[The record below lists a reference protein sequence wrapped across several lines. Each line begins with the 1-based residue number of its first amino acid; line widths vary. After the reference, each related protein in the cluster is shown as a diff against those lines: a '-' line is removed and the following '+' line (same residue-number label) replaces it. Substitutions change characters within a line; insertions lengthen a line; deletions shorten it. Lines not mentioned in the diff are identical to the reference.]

1 MAAKPPR
8 VKYAC
13 DECGYESPRWLGRCP
28 SCGSWNSMR
37 EVQAAPVSP
46 RGGLAPG
53 RRSAA
58 GQPAP
63 EPVRLSQVD
72 PTDDARFP
80 TGVGE
85 FDRVLGGGLVPGS
98 VVLVGG
104 DPGVGKSTLLL
115 QAGDHFA
122 RAHGDVLY
130 VSAEESLRQVALR
143 ARRLGLDD
151 TPLRL
156 IAETDVD
163 AAVDAALH
171 VRPKLMIVD
180 SIQAVST
187 ADADSVPGSLVQV
200 RECAARLIRL
210 AKLEGIAVLMVGHV
224 TKQGSLAGPKV
235 LEHAVDAV
243 LYLEGERDTQFRVM
257 RAVKNRFGSTD
268 EIGIFE
274 MGDAGLRDV
283 ANPSALF
290 LQERAAGE
298 PGTVVVAGVEG
309 SRSLLVEVQ
318 ALVGPAP
325 FGGTPRRQVSGVDY
339 QRAAIVLAV
348 LERRCGM
355 PLHTHDVYINAVGG
369 VRLDEPAADL
379 AVALAVASAFRDRP
393 VDAGTVVF
401 GEVGLTG
408 EVRGVRQAER
418 RAREAAKLGFRR
430 CILPRSNV
438 PPGAAAADIQ
448 FFGVS
453 TVVDALRAVEAG
465 SA

>member
-1 MAAKPPR
+1 MATKAPR
-8 VKYAC
+8 VKFTC
-13 DECGYESPRWLGRCP
+13 EECGYESPRWLGRCP
-28 SCGSWNSMR
+28 SCQAWNSLR
-37 EVQAAPVSP
+37 EVRAAPSFP
-46 RGGLAPG
+46 RGGRQDERG
-53 RRSAA
+53 RARAYKLH
-58 GQPAP
+58 
-63 EPVRLSQVD
+63 EVD
-72 PTDDARFP
+72 PTDDARAP
-80 TGVGE
+80 TDIAE

-115 QAGDHFA
+115 QAGDKFA
-122 RAHGDVLY
+122 RAHGNVLY
-130 VSAEESLRQVALR
+130 VSAEESLKQVALR
-143 ARRLGLDD
+143 ARRLGLSS
-151 TPLRL
+151 TPLD
-156 IAETDVD
+156 IVAETDVD
-163 AAVDAALH
+163 AAIGAALDL
-171 VRPKLMIVD
+171 RPKLVIVD

-210 AKLEGIAVLMVGHV
+210 AKTEGIAVLLVGHV
-224 TKQGSLAGPKV
+224 TKQGALAGPKV

-243 LYLEGERDTQFRVM
+243 LYLEGERDTQFRIM

-274 MGDAGLRDV
+274 MGDAGLQDV
-283 ANPSALF
+283 ANPSGLF

-339 QRAAIVLAV
+339 QRAVIVLAV
-348 LERRCGM
+348 LERRCGI

-379 AVALAVASAFRDRP
+379 AVALAVASAFRDQP
-393 VDAGTVVF
+393 VDPGTVVF

-438 PPGAAAADIQ
+438 PAGSSAADIQ
-448 FFGVS
+448 FVGVS
-453 TVVDALRAVEAG
+453 AVADALRAVEKN

>member
-1 MAAKPPR
+1 MATRTPR
-8 VKYAC
+8 LKYTC
-13 DECGYESPRWLGRCP
+13 EECGYESLRWLGRCP
-28 SCGSWNSMR
+28 ACQAWNSLH
-37 EVQAAPVSP
+37 EVQTASLPS
-46 RGGLAPG
+46 RE
-53 RRSAA
+53 RRASRTNRSRAYKLH
-58 GQPAP
+58 
-63 EPVRLSQVD
+63 EID
-72 PTDDARFP
+72 PTDDARAE

-115 QAGDHFA
+115 QAADKFA
-122 RAHGDVLY
+122 QRHGDVLY
-130 VSAEESLRQVALR
+130 VSAEESLKQVALR
-143 ARRLGLDD
+143 GRRLGLGS
-151 TPLRL
+151 TPLT
-156 IAETDVD
+156 IVAETDVD
-163 AAVDAALH
+163 AAIGVALEH
-171 VRPKLMIVD
+171 RPKLLIVD
-180 SIQAVST
+180 SIQAVSS
-187 ADADSVPGSLVQV
+187 ADFDSVPGSLVQV
-200 RECAARLIRL
+200 RESAGRLIRL
-210 AKLEGIAVLMVGHV
+210 AKTENIAVLLVGHV

-235 LEHAVDAV
+235 LEHAVDTV

-274 MGDAGLRDV
+274 MGDSGMRDV
-283 ANPSALF
+283 SNPSGLF
-290 LQERAAGE
+290 LQERATGE
-298 PGTVVVAGVEG
+298 PGTVVAASVEG

-339 QRAAIVLAV
+339 QRAIIVLAV
-348 LERRCGM
+348 LERRCGI

-379 AVALAVASAFRDRP
+379 AVALAVASAYRDRP

-430 CILPRSNV
+430 CILPRSNT
-438 PPGAAAADIQ
+438 PQGRTATDIQ
-448 FFGVS
+448 YFGVS
-453 TVVDALRAVEAG
+453 AVADALRAVDTGTA
-465 SA
+465 